1 MIRNISTQ
9 VNEFINFAI
18 VLEVMWVA
26 LVAYK
31 PDPIIVVGHPQ
42 TPLILLE
49 VNMEYNDK
57 DHVEQLAFVD
67 LLLGQE
73 V

>member
-1 MIRNISTQ
+1 
-9 VNEFINFAI
+9 
-18 VLEVMWVA
+18 MWVA

-42 TPLILLE
+42 TPLMLLE

>member
-1 MIRNISTQ
+1 MKRNISLE
-9 VNEFINFAI
+9 VNKFVNFTI
-18 VLEVMWVA
+18 ELEVMGVA
-26 LVAYK
+26 LIAYK
-31 PDPIIVVGHPQ
+31 PDPIRVVDHPQ
-42 TPLILLE
+42 ILLILLG

-57 DHVEQLAFVD
+57 DHVEQLVFVD